1 MSDTPADQPSREVL
15 ESVFDPETIVEEIT
29 LAEQPRVRTVLG
41 GRHEARERAIH
52 LLYEA
57 SMKMLPPREVVT
69 SQVLEPEKYT
79 VDLVNGVA
87 ANLAELDEIIGR
99 LARGWT
105 IQRMPTMDVVVLRLA
120 IFELL
125 HRPDVPS
132 GVILAEAVEFAG
144 DYGTDDSAKFVNGL
158 LAAARDEVRSE

>member
-1 MSDTPADQPSREVL
+1 MADTPADQPSREVL
-15 ESVFDPETIVEEIT
+15 ETVLDPDTVVEEIT
-29 LAEQPRVRTVLG
+29 LADQPRMRTVLG

-57 SMKMLPPREVVT
+57 SMKMLPPKDVIAA
-69 SQVLEPEKYT
+69 QVMEPDPYA
-79 VDLVNGVA
+79 VDLVDGVA
-87 ANLAELDEIIGR
+87 TNLAELDEIIGR

-120 IFELL
+120 LFELI

-132 GVILAEAVEFAG
+132 GVILAEAVEFAS

-158 LAAARDEVRSE
+158 LAAARDEIRQ